1 MNSNPEK
8 ETAAILL
15 KYTISKHNLY
25 FIFYFQVLIV
35 TLTFALAWDPSLKI
49 AEKGAIHHHIRHG
62 YDYPYINIA
71 QMMNRR
77 GIAVRP
83 AVGQQPSAFG
93 IAPQQNLGFRQPAQ
107 ALPPPPSRGFQGQP
121 FDQNRGFSNNPRQTR
136 FFNLGVP
143 RSSPFGF
150 ERRSS

>member
-1 MNSNPEK
+1 MLVV
-8 ETAAILL
+8 IL
-15 KYTISKHNLY
+15 T
-25 FIFYFQVLIV
+25 V
-35 TLTFALAWDPSLKI
+35 ALAWDPSLKI
-49 AEKGAIHHHIRHG
+49 AEKIAIPHHIRHG

-77 GIAVRP
+77 GLSVRQGL
-83 AVGQQPSAFG
+83 GQQPSPFG
-93 IAPQQNLGFRQPAQ
+93 IAPQQNQGFRQPAP
-107 ALPPPPSRGFQGQP
+107 ALPPPSRGFQSQP
-121 FDQNRGFSNNPRQTR
+121 FDQSRGFSNTPRQTR